1 MQVIIIKIFF
11 FNNDSKGKY
20 IQSIVYKND
29 AKRDFCY
36 SYCDI
41 NNSFDSKVS
50 IYTNIP
56 LFLILILL

>member
-1 MQVIIIKIFF
+1 MTLKVSI
-11 FNNDSKGKY
+11 
-20 IQSIVYKND
+20 IQSIAYKND